1 MNCYILSSMH
11 LHSFVLFVQKKK
23 RNKKKLKIKNT
34 LKSETLENKT
44 FDFEAM
50 CDLPLSLNKNDTTL

>member
-11 LHSFVLFVQKKK
+11 LHSFVLFVQKK
-23 RNKKKLKIKNT
+23 NELKKKLKIKNT